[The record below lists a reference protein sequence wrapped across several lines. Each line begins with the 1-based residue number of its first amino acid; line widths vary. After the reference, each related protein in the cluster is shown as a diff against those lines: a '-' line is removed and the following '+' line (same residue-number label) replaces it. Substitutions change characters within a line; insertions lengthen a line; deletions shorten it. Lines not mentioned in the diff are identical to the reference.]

1 MIDRTAK
8 ISPEAEIDDDVDI
21 GPYSFVEGRVRVGKG
36 TRIGASVYIHSGTT
50 IGARCTIYHNVVI
63 GTPPQ
68 HFAFK
73 GEESFVV
80 IGDDVTIREM
90 VTIHRATG
98 EGQKTVVGDGSYLMV
113 GAHVGH
119 NCVVG
124 RKVILSNLVGL
135 AGYVHVG
142 DGVVM
147 GGMAG
152 VHQFVRIGEHVMVG
166 GLTKVVKDI
175 PPYLLVD
182 GHPAKIYGL
191 NVIGL
196 KRSGF
201 NLQDREIIKKAYRLI
216 YKSREKLLDAVA
228 DVESQYADVIYV
240 KKIAEFFRGSKRGIL
255 RWKME

>member
-1 MIDRTAK
+1 MIDRSA
-8 ISPEAEIDDDVDI
+8 IVSAGAEIDEDVEI
-21 GPYSFVEGRVRVGKG
+21 GPYSFIEDGVVIKSG
-36 TRIGASVYIHSGTT
+36 TRIGASVYIHRGTT
-50 IGARCTIYHNVVI
+50 IGKRCNIYHNVVI

-98 EGQKTVVGDGSYLMV
+98 EGQRTVVGDGSYLMV

-124 RKVILSNLVGL
+124 KKVILSNLVGL

-152 VHQFVRIGEHVMVG
+152 VHQFVRIGEYVMVG

-201 NLQDREIIKKAYRLI
+201 NLQDREIIKKAYRSI
-216 YKSREKLLDAVA
+216 YRSKKKLLEAVS
-228 DVESQYADVIYV
+228 DVELEYPGVVYV
-240 KKIAEFFRGSKRGIL
+240 KKIAEFFRDTKRGVL